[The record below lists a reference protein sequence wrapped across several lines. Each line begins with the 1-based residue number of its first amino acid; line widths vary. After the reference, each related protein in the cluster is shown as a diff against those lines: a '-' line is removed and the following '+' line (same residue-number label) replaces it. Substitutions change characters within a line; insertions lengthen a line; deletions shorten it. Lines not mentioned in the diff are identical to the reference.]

1 MPNTIPHP
9 TRRTRRVRENS
20 LLTRLCI
27 GILGLFPMVTAAL
40 IPVVHNLAVAAM
52 IAGVGAV
59 TFMSLLPR
67 GDRRQS

>member
-1 MPNTIPHP
+1 ML
-9 TRRTRRVRENS
+9 V
-20 LLTRLCI
+20 RLCI

-40 IPVVHNLAVAAM
+40 MAVVCSLQIAAI

-67 GDRRQS
+67 GDGRR

>member
-1 MPNTIPHP
+1 MPHTGPRP
-9 TRRTRRVRENS
+9 VRRARRVRESS

-40 IPVVHNLAVAAM
+40 MPLVHNLTVAAVM
-52 IAGVGAV
+52 AGVGAV

-67 GDRRQS
+67 GDRRRS